1 MLSTINLN
9 PDKITI
15 AAAPFQLED
24 ANFAVR
30 KRRIVFGH
38 KTGLG
43 KTFITCLTLSRLS
56 GLKKILIIG
65 TLNSCI
71 TWRHSFKR

>member
-43 KTFITCLTLSRLS
+43 KTFITCLTLSNLS
-56 GLKKILIIG
+56 
-65 TLNSCI
+65 
-71 TWRHSFKR
+71 